1 MKKKKAGLVK
11 KAREIQIGVTEML
24 EMPPE
29 IVLDLPKLVLIGN
42 QELLLQNHRGI
53 IEYNNYQIRVSVSLG
68 QITIKG
74 EMLLLKNLKQD
85 EILIRGKIF
94 GLTLEE

>member
-1 MKKKKAGLVK
+1 MRKKRAGLAR
-11 KAREIQIGVTEML
+11 KAREIQIGITEML

-29 IVLDLPKLVLIGN
+29 IVLDLPKLILTGN

-53 IEYNNYQIRVSVSLG
+53 IEYNNSLIRVSVSLG

-74 EMLLLKNLKQD
+74 EKLLLKNLKAD
-85 EILIRGKIF
+85 EILIRGKIL

>member
-1 MKKKKAGLVK
+1 MKKKRAGL
-11 KAREIQIGVTEML
+11 ARRAKEIQAGVTEIL